1 MKPTHTP
8 GPWTFIESDDARIPD
23 RIIGANGAPVVSGSI
38 VRRDDAALIAACPTI
53 LDALRDCVARLESL
67 DKRLLELTGSQAN
80 GDLGEVTRARAAIA
94 KATGSQP

>member
-38 VRRDDAALIAACPTI
+38 VGRDDAALIAAAPE
-53 LDALRDCVARLESL
+53 LLEALRLAYVYLNGGPGFTPEARLAAY
-67 DKRLLELTGSQAN
+67 DA
-80 GDLGEVTRARAAIA
+80 ARAAIA
-94 KATGSQP
+94 KATQSQES